1 MAASWRIVPRHL
13 FSDALRVR
21 PVQVKALPSNL
32 SFSTKTRSPI
42 ARTFCFNDNLRQFPR
57 AVTTFVADAN
67 LGRCEPSRKRH
78 WRTIGPTRLA
88 LPSCYLGK
96 WMTFANNKIARPTK
110 LRELLDVHDML
121 TYGIHYV
128 GQVAHTQKSNQH
140 GKVVVLYE
148 SVITL
153 VP

>member
-1 MAASWRIVPRHL
+1 MAASWRVVPRHL
-13 FSDALRVR
+13 SDALRVR

-67 LGRCEPSRKRH
+67 LGECEPSRKRG
-78 WRTIGPTRLA
+78 WRTTGPTRLA
-88 LPSCYLGK
+88 LPSYLGR

-110 LRELLDVHDML
+110 SRELLDVHDML

-140 GKVVVLYE
+140 GEVVVLYE
-148 SVITL
+148 SIITL